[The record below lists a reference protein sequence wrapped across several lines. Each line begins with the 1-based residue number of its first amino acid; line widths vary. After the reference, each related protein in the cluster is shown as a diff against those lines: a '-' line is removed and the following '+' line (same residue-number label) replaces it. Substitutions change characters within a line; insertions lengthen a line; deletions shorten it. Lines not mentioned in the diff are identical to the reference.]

1 MDCNWEE
8 KFGCDMGDVDKMWS
22 RFAQK
27 LKKGMDLYIP
37 RHKNSDS
44 GYSRPLSSD
53 LRDQIKLKH
62 YWWRT
67 YMKTKRNE
75 DFIQYKK

>member
-1 MDCNWEE
+1 MRH
-8 KFGCDMGDVDKMWS
+8 GRRGQDVE
-22 RFAQK
+22 QVCPET
-27 LKKGMDLYIP
+27 KKGMDLYIP